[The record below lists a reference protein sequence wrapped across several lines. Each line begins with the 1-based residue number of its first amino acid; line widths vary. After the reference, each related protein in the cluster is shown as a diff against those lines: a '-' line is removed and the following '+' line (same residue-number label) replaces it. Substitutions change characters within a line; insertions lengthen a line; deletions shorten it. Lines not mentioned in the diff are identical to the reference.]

1 MSTEDWMPADHYEAA
16 QVGWPMDLSPAKKRR
31 DDEDPD
37 EALARVK
44 RDIEEAERRYHDALV
59 RAQTAVAVLA
69 AKTGWRT

>member
-1 MSTEDWMPADHYEAA
+1 MSNQRKAA
-16 QVGWPMDLSPAKKRR
+16 QRR

-44 RDIEEAERRYHDALV
+44 RDIEEAERRYHDALA
-59 RAQTAVAVLA
+59 RARTAVAVLA